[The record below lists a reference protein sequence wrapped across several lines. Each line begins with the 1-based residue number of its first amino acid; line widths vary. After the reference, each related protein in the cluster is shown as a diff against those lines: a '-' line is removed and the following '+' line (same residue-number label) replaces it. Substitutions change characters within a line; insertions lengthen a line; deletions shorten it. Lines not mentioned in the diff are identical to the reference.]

1 MKKAIKFLY
10 ILIIIPLLCLFFAS
24 FNEIKA
30 KEEKT
35 VRVGWFE
42 SVYNTTDSN
51 GRKSGYS
58 YEYQQK
64 LAVYTGWKYEYVE
77 ASWPE
82 LLKMLKEGQIN
93 LLSDVSYTPERANE
107 MLFSALP
114 MGYEDYYIY
123 KSPKNKEIIIDDYT
137 TFNGK
142 KIAINRGSIMVGL
155 FEDWARA
162 NKVNAIVEE
171 IDYTVDVALD
181 KLDKGIIDMYVSID
195 GSIDIEKAVPLCKF
209 GSSDFFFAVSN
220 DRSDLIDDL
229 NYAMNRVF
237 NDNAYYN
244 QELHSKYFKALAFD
258 LYLNETEK
266 NWLTNH
272 GKIKIGYQDNYL
284 AFCAKDPKTGE
295 LTGALKDFLNIASN
309 SLKNAYINF
318 ETIAYPTSTEA
329 MDALKK
335 GEIDCVFPSN
345 LSMYDGEEKNL
356 FMTNPIMRTEITAIV
371 LESEQQNFVKRENVV
386 VAVNSGNENYLVFLE
401 DNFPKWDRIICSD
414 TNECLKAISEGKADC
429 LLLSNYRY
437 NSIASLCKKY
447 KLTTLSTGVEIDYY
461 FALNRSDSVLY
472 SIMNKVIN
480 IVPVSSINS
489 ALSYYYTEDARI
501 GFGEFLAQ
509 NMGIIIVVLA
519 AIAIFISILVLRNI
533 MIDRKSKARQL
544 LIKATEIDEKTQL
557 YNKIYFIEYAIRL
570 YNENPTKPM
579 DAIEI
584 NIERFH
590 FVNDLNGR
598 DFGDQV
604 LRELSDEIRNFIREK
619 GGIAGHSEGDRF
631 YIYCPHLEEYRS
643 LFERLQGRVDMLT
656 SNATIRIRMGVMPW
670 KADVDPS
677 KQIAQASIACDMAM
691 TEIKEHLV
699 VFDDEMSIKE
709 KNDQRLLNDLRH
721 SIENKEFVVYFQPK
735 YDITSDTPKLVGVE
749 ALVRW
754 MHSDLG
760 FIVPNDFI
768 PLFEK
773 NGQIAL
779 LDKYVRAESIK
790 QIALWKEKYGFVLP
804 VSVNISRIEILDK
817 TFENSLNQL
826 LEEYGLEQSAL
837 NLEVTES
844 AYIDDANQFIKVINA
859 LRTSGYKI
867 EMDDFGSG
875 YSSLNMLSLMPIDIL
890 KMDRAFIS
898 DIETSKKNVRLVELI
913 LGIAKNMKVPVIAE
927 GVETK
932 GQLDI
937 LKKLGCQIIQ
947 GYYFSKPLP
956 FDEFEEKI
964 LNKK

>member
-1 MKKAIKFLY
+1 MKKAFKFLY
-10 ILIIIPLLCLFFAS
+10 ILIFIPLLCFFIS
-24 FNEIKA
+24 NFNLNAED
-30 KEEKT
+30 EKV

-42 SVYNTTDSN
+42 SAYNQTDSN

-64 LAVYTGWKYEYVE
+64 LAIYTGWKYQYIEG
-77 ASWPE
+77 SWPD
-82 LLKMLKEGQIN
+82 LLKMLKEGKID
-93 LLSDVSYTPERANE
+93 LLSDVSYTEERKNE
-107 MLFSALP
+107 MIFSANP

-123 KSPKNKEIIIDDYT
+123 KSPKNKEITNDDFQS
-137 TFNGK
+137 FNGK
-142 KIAINRGSIMVGL
+142 KIGINKGSIMVGL
-155 FEDWARA
+155 FENWSIA
-162 NKVNAIVEE
+162 NNISAIIEEVEL
-171 IDYTVDVALD
+171 TVDEALD
-181 KLDKGIIDMYVSID
+181 RLNRGVLDMYVSID
-195 GSIDIEKAVPLCKF
+195 GTLNIEKAIPLCKF
-209 GSSDFFFAVSN
+209 GSSDFYFAVSN
-220 DRSDLIDDL
+220 KRSDLVEEL
-229 NYAMNRVF
+229 NYAMNRIF

-244 QELHSKYFKALAFD
+244 QELHSKYFKTLAFD
-258 LYLNETEK
+258 LYLDENEK
-266 NWLTNH
+266 DWLSNH
-272 GKIKIGYQDNYL
+272 GKIKVGYQDNYL
-284 AFCAKDPKTGE
+284 AFCAKDPKTGA
-295 LTGALKDFLNIASN
+295 LTGALKDFLALASN
-309 SLKNAYINF
+309 SLKNAYIDF
-318 ETIAYPTSTEA
+318 EPISYDTYALA
-329 MDALKK
+329 MKDLKEGK
-335 GEIDCVFPSN
+335 IDCVFPSN
-345 LSMYDGEEKNL
+345 LSMYDGEEENI
-356 FMTNPIMRTEITAIV
+356 FMTNPIMKTEITAVV
-371 LESEQQNFVKRENVV
+371 LEADQKNFIKRENVN
-386 VAVNSGNENYLVFLE
+386 VAVNKGNDNYLSFLAE
-401 DNFPKWDRIICSD
+401 NFPNWKPILFDD
-414 TNECLKAISEGKADC
+414 TNECLKGISEGKADC
-429 LLLSNYRY
+429 LLISNYRY
-437 NSIASLCKKY
+437 NNISSLCKKY

-461 FALNRSDSVLY
+461 FATNRDDAILY
-472 SIMNKVIN
+472 SILNKVIN
-480 IVPVSSINS
+480 IVPTSSINA

-501 GFGEFLAQ
+501 GFGEFIAQ
-509 NMGIIIVVLA
+509 NMGVIIIILA
-519 AIAIFISILVLRNI
+519 AVAIFISLLVLRNI
-533 MIDRKSKARQL
+533 MVDRKSKARQM
-544 LIKATEIDEKTQL
+544 LIKATEIDEKTML
-557 YNKIYFIEYAIRL
+557 YNKIYFLEYANRL
-570 YNENPTKPM
+570 YNENPLKPM

-598 DFGDQV
+598 EFGDQV

-631 YIYCPHLEEYRS
+631 SIYCPHLDEYRT
-643 LFERLQGRVDMLT
+643 LFDRLQGRIDMLT

-670 KADVDPS
+670 KKDVEPA
-677 KQIAQASIACDMAM
+677 KQISQASIACGMAM

-699 VFDDEMSIKE
+699 VFDDEMNMKE
-709 KNDQRLLNDLRH
+709 KNAQRLLNDLRH

-735 YDITSDTPKLVGVE
+735 YDITKDEPKLVGVE

-760 FIVPNDFI
+760 FIYPNDFI

-779 LDKYVRAESIK
+779 LDKYVRAESVK
-790 QIALWKEKYGFVLP
+790 QIAFWKERYGFVLP

-826 LEEYGLEQSAL
+826 LEEYGLEKSAL

-844 AYIDDANQFIKVINA
+844 AYIDDANQFIKVINN
-859 LRTSGYKI
+859 LRDAGYKI

-932 GQLDI
+932 GQLEI

-956 FDEFEEKI
+956 FDEFEEQI